1 MLSAEPVLVS
11 LAGIDK
17 QTSMAK
23 RYSRGGRLPVS
34 LYLPCF
40 IVLALVGPAMRCMA
54 QPDYWP
60 DSLKREL
67 AKATGW
73 KEKANFANNLALYY
87 FGQNRSLSDE
97 YARQS
102 VEAAEMSR
110 DRKLMITTFL
120 YNAKRFQ
127 QGVGL
132 KANLDM
138 AVEYIRRAEQ
148 IAKEEKMDEG
158 LVYTDVAFAELY
170 RTLGDNARAMTY
182 SNQAVT
188 TAEDMEN
195 DSVQVAAYTSLGLSY
210 EARNEKLVAFRNYL
224 KALDVAEGWKNTYLI
239 RNASAYLA
247 YFYHGIHE
255 EEKAIDYEVNIVIP
269 SDRKLGHL
277 NELRGDYNTLSQFF
291 VRKKEYDIA
300 LECLEHAIQL
310 ADTLH
315 FDLVKI
321 DSYFAIFDTYFK
333 SGQYWKGM
341 DYLHAHPV
349 VTDYLDRAGM
359 HFVVDGIYADAYLD
373 MRRFDSAA
381 YYYGREAPEVEA
393 RANVPNKADFYAQM
407 GEFNKERGMWEQGI
421 MWYKKAEEMGRAMG
435 DLHLLEQTSQNLDT
449 LYRRL
454 HNYEQAYDYHTLY
467 AQYSDSIRNLARET
481 DLLKLE
487 VDNDNRRRERQ
498 AREDEQAKEHRHN
511 VQYMGF
517 TIGLVTLFIALV
529 MMGWLAV
536 PPSVIRGLGFLSF
549 IFLFEFI
556 ILLTDKQIGELTHE
570 EPWKVL
576 LIKIG
581 LAAILLPLHHWSEHK
596 VIHFLSSR
604 KRFKGERRAPV
615 PGVAGETAQ
624 RQL

>member
-1 MLSAEPVLVS
+1 
-11 LAGIDK
+11 
-17 QTSMAK
+17 MAK
-23 RYSRGGRLPVS
+23 RSSRGGRLPV
-34 LYLPCF
+34 CF
-40 IVLALVGPAMRCMA
+40 FYFLVLCGTLAVEAGRCFA
-54 QPDYWP
+54 QADYWP
-60 DSLKREL
+60 DSLKRDL
-67 AKATGW
+67 AKATEW
-73 KEKANFANNLALYY
+73 KDKAILANNLALYY
-87 FGQNRSLSDE
+87 FGQNRPLSDD

-102 VEAAEMSR
+102 IEAAEMSR
-110 DRKLMITTFL
+110 DRKLMINTYLF
-120 YNAKRFQ
+120 NAKRFQ

-138 AVEYIRRAEQ
+138 ALDYIRRAEQ
-148 IAKEEKMDEG
+148 IAKEEKVDVG

-170 RTLGDNARAMTY
+170 RALGDNAKAMTY

-188 TAEDMEN
+188 TAEDIDN

-210 EARNEKLVAFRNYL
+210 EARNEKLVAFRNFL
-224 KALDVAEGWKNTYLI
+224 KALDVAEGWKNVYLI

-255 EEKAIDYEVNIVIP
+255 EEKAIDYEVNIIIP

-277 NELRGDYNTLSQFF
+277 NELRGDYNTLAQFF
-291 VRKKEYDIA
+291 LKKKEYDIS
-300 LECLEHAIQL
+300 LECSEHAIRL
-310 ADTLH
+310 ADTVH

-321 DSYFAIFDTYFK
+321 DSYFSIFDTYFK

-341 DYLHAHPV
+341 EYLHAHPV

-359 HFVVDGIYADAYLD
+359 HFVVDGIYADAYMD
-373 MRRFDSAA
+373 MRRFDSAG
-381 YYYGREAPEVEA
+381 YYYEREAPEVEA
-393 RANVPNKADFYAQM
+393 KANLPSKGDFYGEM
-407 GEFNKERGMWEQGI
+407 GEFYKQRGMWDQGI
-421 MWYKKAEEMGRAMG
+421 VWYKKEEGVGQVMG
-435 DLHLLEQTSQNLDT
+435 DLHVLEHSSRNLDS

-454 HNYEQAYDYHTLY
+454 NNYEQAYNYHTLY
-467 AQYSDSIRNLARET
+467 AKYNDSIRNLAKET

-487 VDNDNRRRERQ
+487 VDNDNKRRQRQ
-498 AREDEQAKEHRHN
+498 AREDEQATEHRHN

-556 ILLTDKQIGELTHE
+556 ILLTDKQIGELTNE

-604 KRFKGERRAPV
+604 RRFKGERRVPV
-615 PGVAGETAQ
+615 AAG
-624 RQL
+624 